1 MANFSNNWTN
11 DLRPN
16 TREKIKE
23 SIKSP
28 QPLKP
33 KVEYAKN
40 KIQAQNQ
47 KLDVILEKLRG
58 KEKTLSRFSHTFATW
73 MLIIYNYLY
82 VMQRIEVSGIKQYQ
96 HQHTN
101 PNAKFRKYLLLGY
114 SIMTLQ
120 FNVIL
125 SNYL

>member
-1 MANFSNNWTN
+1 MEGEGRKRHLACFH
-11 DLRPN
+11 
-16 TREKIKE
+16 
-23 SIKSP
+23 
-28 QPLKP
+28 
-33 KVEYAKN
+33 
-40 KIQAQNQ
+40 
-47 KLDVILEKLRG
+47 ILL
-58 KEKTLSRFSHTFATW
+58 LLTW

-82 VMQRIEVSGIKQYQ
+82 GMQRIEVSGIKQYQ

-101 PNAKFRKYLLLGY
+101 PNAKFRKYLLVGY